1 MSQDQKP
8 NEDTVKTDGAG
19 GDNAET
25 TSKSESKKQE
35 KSKDSN
41 NNSNNDG
48 KNDSSEKPSSES
60 NDPNTKNESP
70 FVKLIRGIKIAD
82 LEKEI
87 KEEDG
92 TTSILSRFKDYEQDL
107 IDMTQDET
115 KQDDIVSFVMNP
127 KRIGLTKDDATL
139 FVTRLLKAHP
149 KQSRSNGL

>member
-1 MSQDQKP
+1 MSQEKP
-8 NEDTVKTDGAG
+8 DTSITTKKTTNPNTPATH
-19 GDNAET
+19 DN
-25 TSKSESKKQE
+25 
-35 KSKDSN
+35 D
-41 NNSNNDG
+41 SNNDG
-48 KNDSSEKPSSES
+48 KNVSSKKPSPES

-70 FVKLIRGIKIAD
+70 FVKLVRGIKIAD

-115 KQDDIVSFVMNP
+115 KKDDIVSFVMNP
-127 KRIGLTKDDATL
+127 KRIGLTDKDDATL

-149 KQSRSNGL
+149 KQSQSNGL